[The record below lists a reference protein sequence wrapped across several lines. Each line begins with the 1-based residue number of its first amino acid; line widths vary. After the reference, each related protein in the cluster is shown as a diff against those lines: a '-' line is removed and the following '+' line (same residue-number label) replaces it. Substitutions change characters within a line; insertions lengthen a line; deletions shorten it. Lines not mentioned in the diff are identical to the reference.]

1 MCNVNGATRCSSSLV
16 FSFFLEI
23 FLQIVGRITCPTLY
37 HLLTGLW
44 SYSSKRYYPIKL
56 KCYTWVMLP
65 FMWAIIPSNSCSL
78 CVGEN
83 HMSAVADLIH
93 WPHAVLYHCCESL
106 SCFKVYGCPLCVVV
120 AWQEFNLHS
129 KYFSSYCS
137 WQNQRT
143 LHGPWL
149 NQHRRM
155 VALCTSTGL
164 LVPFCPG
171 RGELVT

>member
-1 MCNVNGATRCSSSLV
+1 MCNVNGATRSSSSLV

-93 WPHAVLYHCCESL
+93 CFIVGVNHSAVLKYMGVPSVLLWHDKSSIYIQNILAHTAADKTSVHFMARGSISTKGWWLSALQQGSL
-106 SCFKVYGCPLCVVV
+106 FLF
-120 AWQEFNLHS
+120 AQAEE
-129 KYFSSYCS
+129 
-137 WQNQRT
+137 R
-143 LHGPWL
+143 
-149 NQHRRM
+149 
-155 VALCTSTGL
+155 
-164 LVPFCPG
+164 
-171 RGELVT
+171 